1 MTPNMR
7 VSFRV
12 YYYQKI
18 NNALLL
24 TDKMHYQFNYT
35 TEELNTSTLAIN
47 KYIPGHP
54 LSMQWSY
61 YAKRNPTNTVSL
73 SSVAKISCL
82 VGPHRLTQTWSPSVS
97 SITLPMLTTWQHLSG
112 RLVWYA
118 ETTRWPFFKILHWAR
133 PYVDI
138 CNVKWY
144 KPASGQLNFP
154 VWVL

>member
-54 LSMQWSY
+54 LSMQ
-61 YAKRNPTNTVSL
+61 
-73 SSVAKISCL
+73 
-82 VGPHRLTQTWSPSVS
+82 
-97 SITLPMLTTWQHLSG
+97 
-112 RLVWYA
+112 
-118 ETTRWPFFKILHWAR
+118 
-133 PYVDI
+133 
-138 CNVKWY
+138 
-144 KPASGQLNFP
+144 
-154 VWVL
+154 